1 MNTARDGPCEPTT
14 HRAAKP
20 EATIYSAMPPGGIIV
35 LAGGSGEFQTMANV
49 QAQYPANQRALAVVQ
64 DYVALTKPGI
74 QTLLLVS
81 MLGAMLV
88 ASDGVPSFGLVL
100 ALLIGGSLTSGG
112 ANALNC
118 FIDRDIDAQMSRTRN
133 RATAAGRISPAAAMT
148 FGLTISVLGTLLI
161 GFASNW
167 LAAGLAVAG
176 NLYYVL
182 VYTLWLKRTTPH
194 NIVVGGAAGAVPPL
208 VGWAAVTGSLAA
220 PAWILFAI
228 IFYWT
233 PPHFWSLALLKQGDY
248 GRANVPM
255 LPVVAGEEATRK
267 QIFLYTV
274 LLSAVSLLLVPF
286 GMGMIY
292 LVGIV
297 ALNAVFL
304 WYAWLLLTDPSKARA
319 RQTFFY
325 SLWYLALLY
334 VVLVIDRIVLG

>member
-1 MNTARDGPCEPTT
+1 MAR
-14 HRAAKP
+14 A
-20 EATIYSAMPPGGIIV
+20 
-35 LAGGSGEFQTMANV
+35 
-49 QAQYPANQRALAVVQ
+49 QAQYPANQGLAGTIQ
-64 DYVALTKPGI
+64 DYVTLTKPGI

-81 MLGAMLV
+81 LLGAMLV
-88 ASDGVPSFGLVL
+88 AANGVPSFELVL
-100 ALLIGGSLTSGG
+100 AMLVGGSLTSGG

-118 FIDRDIDAQMSRTRN
+118 YIDRDIDAKMSRTRK
-133 RATAAGRISPAAAMT
+133 RATATGRISPASALT
-148 FGLTISVLGTLLI
+148 FGVTISVAGTLII
-161 GFASNW
+161 GLASNW

-220 PAWILFAI
+220 PAWIMFAV

-233 PPHFWSLALLKQGDY
+233 PPHFWALALLKQGEY
-248 GRANVPM
+248 GRVNVPM
-255 LPVVAGEEATRK
+255 LPVVAGEEATRR

-286 GMGMIY
+286 GMGWIY
-292 LVGIV
+292 LISVLG
-297 ALNAVFL
+297 LNAAFL
-304 WYAWLLLTDPSKARA
+304 WYAWLLLTEPSKARA

-325 SLWYLALLY
+325 SLWYLALFY
-334 VVLVIDRIVLG
+334 VALVADRIVLG

>member
-1 MNTARDGPCEPTT
+1 
-14 HRAAKP
+14 
-20 EATIYSAMPPGGIIV
+20 
-35 LAGGSGEFQTMANV
+35 MANV
-49 QAQYPANQRALAVVQ
+49 QAQFPANQGAMAVVQ

-148 FGLTISVLGTLLI
+148 FGLTLSVLGTLLI
-161 GFASNW
+161 GFVSNW

-292 LVGIV
+292 LVGVV

-334 VVLVIDRIVLG
+334 VVLVIDRIVFS

>member
-1 MNTARDGPCEPTT
+1 
-14 HRAAKP
+14 
-20 EATIYSAMPPGGIIV
+20 
-35 LAGGSGEFQTMANV
+35 MANV
-49 QAQYPANQRALAVVQ
+49 EARYTASQGITATIQ
-64 DYVALTKPGI
+64 DYVTLTKPGI

-88 ASDGVPSFGLVL
+88 ASDGVPRFELVL
-100 ALLIGGSLTSGG
+100 AMLVGGSLTSGG

-118 FIDRDIDAQMSRTRN
+118 YIDRDIDARMSRTRR
-133 RATAAGRISPAAAMT
+133 RATATGKISPAAALT
-148 FGLTISVLGTLLI
+148 FGLTISVIGTLVI
-161 GFASNW
+161 GLASNW
-167 LAAGLAVAG
+167 FAAGLSVVG

-208 VGWAAVTGSLAA
+208 VGWAAVTGGLAA

-233 PPHFWSLALLKQGDY
+233 PPHFWALALLKQGEY

-255 LPVVAGEEATRK
+255 LPVVAGEEATRR

-274 LLSAVSLLLVPF
+274 LLTAVSLLLVPF

-292 LVGIV
+292 FVGVI
-297 ALNAVFL
+297 ALDAAFL

-334 VVLVIDRIVLG
+334 VVLVADRIVLG

>member
-1 MNTARDGPCEPTT
+1 M
-14 HRAAKP
+14 AK
-20 EATIYSAMPPGGIIV
+20 A
-35 LAGGSGEFQTMANV
+35 
-49 QAQYPANQRALAVVQ
+49 QAQYPATQGLMSTIQ
-64 DYVALTKPGI
+64 DYVTLTKPGI

-88 ASDGVPSFGLVL
+88 AADGVPSFELVL
-100 ALLIGGSLTSGG
+100 ALLVGGSLTSGG
-112 ANALNC
+112 ANVLNC
-118 FIDRDIDAQMSRTRN
+118 YIDRDIDAKMSRTRR
-133 RATAAGRISPAAAMT
+133 RATATGKISPAAALV
-148 FGLTISVLGTLLI
+148 FGLSISIAGTLVI
-161 GFASNW
+161 GFVSNW

-182 VYTLWLKRTTPH
+182 IYTLWLKRTTPH

-233 PPHFWSLALLKQGDY
+233 PPHFWALALLKQGEY
-248 GRANVPM
+248 GRVNVPM
-255 LPVVAGEEATRK
+255 LPVVAGEEATRR

-286 GMGMIY
+286 GMGLIY
-292 LVGIV
+292 LVGIL

-304 WYAWLLLTDPSKARA
+304 WYAWLLLSEPSKARA

-334 VVLVIDRIVLG
+334 VVLVIDRLVLG

>member
-1 MNTARDGPCEPTT
+1 MHQRIEGGEEQAMAR
-14 HRAAKP
+14 A
-20 EATIYSAMPPGGIIV
+20 
-35 LAGGSGEFQTMANV
+35 
-49 QAQYPANQRALAVVQ
+49 QAQYAANQGILGTIQ
-64 DYVALTKPGI
+64 DYVTLTKPGI

-88 ASDGVPSFGLVL
+88 AAEGVPSFELVL
-100 ALLIGGSLTSGG
+100 ALLVGGSLTSGG
-112 ANALNC
+112 ANVLNC
-118 FIDRDIDAQMSRTRN
+118 YIDRDIDAKMSRTRK
-133 RATAAGRISPAAAMT
+133 RATATGRISPAAALT
-148 FGLTISVLGTLLI
+148 FGIGISVVGTLII
-161 GFASNW
+161 GLASNW
-167 LAAGLAVAG
+167 LAAGLAVVG

-194 NIVVGGAAGAVPPL
+194 NIVVGGAAGAMPPL

-233 PPHFWSLALLKQGDY
+233 PPHFWALALLKQGEY
-248 GRANVPM
+248 GRVNVPM
-255 LPVVAGEEATRK
+255 LPVVAGEEATRR

-286 GMGMIY
+286 GMGWIY
-292 LVGIV
+292 LIGVL

-304 WYAWLLLTDPSKARA
+304 WYAWLLLTEPSKARA

-334 VVLVIDRIVLG
+334 VVLVADRIVLG

>member
-1 MNTARDGPCEPTT
+1 
-14 HRAAKP
+14 
-20 EATIYSAMPPGGIIV
+20 
-35 LAGGSGEFQTMANV
+35 MANA
-49 QAQYPANQRALAVVQ
+49 QARYTVNQRIAATLQ
-64 DYVALTKPGI
+64 DYVTLTKPGI
-74 QTLLLVS
+74 QSLLLVS
-81 MLGAMLV
+81 MVGAMMV
-88 ASDGVPSFGLVL
+88 AAEGLPGFGLVL
-100 ALLIGGSLTSGG
+100 AMLVGGSLTAGG

-118 FIDRDIDAQMSRTRN
+118 YIDRDIDAQMSRTRS
-133 RATAAGRISPAAAMT
+133 RATATGRISPGAALA
-148 FGLTISVLGTLLI
+148 FGLTLSVLGTLVI
-161 GFASNW
+161 GLASNW
-167 LAAGLAVAG
+167 LAAGLSVVG

-182 VYTLWLKRTTPH
+182 IYTLWLKRTTPH

-233 PPHFWSLALLKQGDY
+233 PPHFWALALLKQGDY

-255 LPVVAGEEATRK
+255 LPVVSGEETTRQ

-274 LLSAVSLLLVPF
+274 LLSAVSLLLLPF
-286 GMGMIY
+286 GMGWIY

-297 ALNAVFL
+297 TLNAIFL
-304 WYAWLLLTDPSKARA
+304 WYAWLLLTEPSKARA

-334 VVLVIDRIVLG
+334 VVLVVDRIVLG

>member
-1 MNTARDGPCEPTT
+1 
-14 HRAAKP
+14 
-20 EATIYSAMPPGGIIV
+20 
-35 LAGGSGEFQTMANV
+35 MANA
-49 QAQYPANQRALAVVQ
+49 QARYTAAQSLTQTIQ
-64 DYVALTKPGI
+64 DYVMLTKPGI

-88 ASDGVPSFGLVL
+88 ASSSVPSFGLVL
-100 ALLIGGSLTSGG
+100 AMLIGGSLSSGG

-118 FIDRDIDAQMSRTRN
+118 YIDRDIDAKMSRTRK
-133 RATAAGRISPAAAMT
+133 RATANGRISPTAALV
-148 FGLTISVLGTLLI
+148 FGLSLSLAGVLVI
-161 GFASNW
+161 GLAANW
-167 LAAGLAVAG
+167 LAAGLALAG
-176 NLYYVL
+176 NIYYVV
-182 VYTLWLKRTTPH
+182 VYTLMLKRSTPH
-194 NIVVGGAAGAVPPL
+194 NIVIGGAAGAVPPL

-233 PPHFWSLALLKQGDY
+233 PPHFWALALLKQGEY
-248 GRANVPM
+248 GRVNVPM
-255 LPVVAGEEATRK
+255 LPVVAGEEATRR

-292 LVGIV
+292 LIGVM

-334 VVLVIDRIVLG
+334 VVLVIDQLVLA

>member
-1 MNTARDGPCEPTT
+1 MAR
-14 HRAAKP
+14 AQA
-20 EATIYSAMPPGGIIV
+20 EATATGGFTSTI
-35 LAGGSGEFQTMANV
+35 
-49 QAQYPANQRALAVVQ
+49 Q
-64 DYVALTKPGI
+64 DYWVLTKPGI
-74 QTLLLVS
+74 QTLLLVA

-88 ASDGVPSFGLVL
+88 AAEGAPAIELVVAML
-100 ALLIGGSLTSGG
+100 VGGSLVSGG

-118 FIDRDIDAQMSRTRN
+118 YIDRDIDAKMSRTRS
-133 RATAAGRISPAAAMT
+133 RATAAGRISPAAALT
-148 FGLTISVLGTLLI
+148 FGLTISILGVLVI

-167 LAAGLAVAG
+167 LAAGLAVVG

-208 VGWAAVTGSLAA
+208 VGWAAVTGTLSA

-233 PPHFWSLALLKQGDY
+233 PPHFWSLALLKQGEY
-248 GRANVPM
+248 GRVNVPM
-255 LPVVAGEEATRK
+255 LPVVAGEEATRR

-286 GMGMIY
+286 GMGWIYMIGV
-292 LVGIV
+292 L
-297 ALNAVFL
+297 ALNAMFL

-325 SLWYLALLY
+325 SLWYLALFY
-334 VVLVIDRIVLG
+334 VVLVIDRIVLA

>member
-1 MNTARDGPCEPTT
+1 
-14 HRAAKP
+14 
-20 EATIYSAMPPGGIIV
+20 
-35 LAGGSGEFQTMANV
+35 MANV
-49 QAQYPANQRALAVVQ
+49 EAHYTASQGITSTIQ
-64 DYVALTKPGI
+64 DYVTLTKPGI

-88 ASDGVPSFGLVL
+88 ASDGVPPFGLVL
-100 ALLIGGSLTSGG
+100 AMLVGGSLTSGG

-118 FIDRDIDAQMSRTRN
+118 YIDRDIDARMSRTRR
-133 RATAAGRISPAAAMT
+133 RATATGRISPAAALT

-161 GFASNW
+161 GLASNW
-167 LAAGLAVAG
+167 LAAGLSVAG

-208 VGWAAVTGSLAA
+208 VGWAAVTGGLAA

-233 PPHFWSLALLKQGDY
+233 PPHFWALALLKQGEY

-255 LPVVAGEEATRK
+255 LPVVAGEEATRR

-286 GMGMIY
+286 GMGLIY
-292 LVGIV
+292 FVGVI
-297 ALNAVFL
+297 ALDAAFL
-304 WYAWLLLTDPSKARA
+304 WYAWLLLSDPSKARA

-334 VVLVIDRIVLG
+334 VVLVADRIVLG

>member
-1 MNTARDGPCEPTT
+1 MARAQADISATNGITT
-14 HRAAKP
+14 
-20 EATIYSAMPPGGIIV
+20 TI
-35 LAGGSGEFQTMANV
+35 
-49 QAQYPANQRALAVVQ
+49 Q
-64 DYVALTKPGI
+64 DYVTLTKPGI
-74 QTLLLVS
+74 QTLLLIA

-88 ASDGVPSFGLVL
+88 AATGAPPLGLVVAML
-100 ALLIGGSLTSGG
+100 VGGSLVSGG

-118 FIDRDIDAQMSRTRN
+118 YIDRDIDAKMSRTRR
-133 RATAAGRISPAAAMT
+133 RATATGRISPAAALT
-148 FGLTISVLGTLLI
+148 FGLTISTLGVLVI

-167 LAAGLAVAG
+167 FAAGLAVVG

-208 VGWAAVTGSLAA
+208 VGWAAVTGTVSA

-233 PPHFWSLALLKQGDY
+233 PPHFWSLALLKQGEY
-248 GRANVPM
+248 GRVNVPM
-255 LPVVAGEEATRK
+255 LPVVAGEEATRR

-274 LLSAVSLLLVPF
+274 LLAAVSLLLVPF
-286 GMGMIY
+286 GMGWIY
-292 LVGIV
+292 LIGVL
-297 ALNAVFL
+297 ALNAMFL

-325 SLWYLALLY
+325 SLWYLALFY
-334 VVLVIDRIVLG
+334 VVLVIDRIVFA

>member
-1 MNTARDGPCEPTT
+1 MSARQTGHLRCTCDIPHATT
-14 HRAAKP
+14 ILKRLHRRF
-20 EATIYSAMPPGGIIV
+20 
-35 LAGGSGEFQTMANV
+35 GSGEFWKMANA
-49 QAQYPANQRALAVVQ
+49 QARYRANQGVVATIQ
-64 DYVALTKPGI
+64 DYVTLTKPGI

-88 ASDGVPSFGLVL
+88 AANGVPPFGLVL

-112 ANALNC
+112 ANVLNC
-118 FIDRDIDAQMSRTRN
+118 YIDRDIDAQMSRTRR
-133 RATAAGRISPAAAMT
+133 RATATGRISPAAALT
-148 FGLTISVLGTLLI
+148 FGVGISVLGTLII

-167 LAAGLAVAG
+167 LAAGLSVVG

-182 VYTLWLKRTTPH
+182 VYTLWLKRSTPH

-248 GRANVPM
+248 GRVNVPM
-255 LPVVAGEEATRK
+255 LPVVSGEETTRK

-286 GMGMIY
+286 GMGWIY
-292 LVGIV
+292 LIGIV
-297 ALNAVFL
+297 SLNAVFL

-334 VVLVIDRIVLG
+334 VVLVIDRIMLG